1 MSPNKGDWIE
11 QLEKDK
17 NELDLQLDDEEIQ
30 KFTQEQFRRIVKKKI
45 EICAGKFLKE
55 RQKSHSK
62 TQNIE
67 FDGFKPA
74 KYLLTRNLM
83 IKEVQTLF
91 SLRTRMVDVKA
102 NFSSAN
108 TNNMWCKL
116 CHLFPETQH
125 HLLECPEIRIRT
137 KNLIDFKEID
147 YQMIYGNIKNQEKIA
162 KTYQIIL
169 EKRKDL
175 LTK

>member
-1 MSPNKGDWIE
+1 MYWWQLVNLSKTELLNKFYKAQKMSPNKGDWIE

-17 NELDLQLDDEEIQ
+17 NELDLQLGDDEIQ
-30 KFTQEQFRRIVKKKI
+30 KFTQEQLRRIVNEKI
-45 EICAGKFLKE
+45 EICPGKFLKE

-116 CHLFPETQH
+116 CHLCRPRGPEH
-125 HLLECPEIRIRT
+125 ELCL
-137 KNLIDFKEID
+137 
-147 YQMIYGNIKNQEKIA
+147 
-162 KTYQIIL
+162 
-169 EKRKDL
+169 
-175 LTK
+175 